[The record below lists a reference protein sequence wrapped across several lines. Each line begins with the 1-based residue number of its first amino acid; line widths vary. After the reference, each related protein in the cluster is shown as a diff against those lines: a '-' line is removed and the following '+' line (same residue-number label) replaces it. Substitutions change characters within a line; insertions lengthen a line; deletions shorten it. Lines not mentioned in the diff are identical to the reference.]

1 MRANKRGGDQLR
13 PLSVEFDFQPQT
25 AGSVL
30 IRLGN
35 THVLCAVS
43 VEEEVPP
50 FLKDKG
56 QGWITAE
63 YGMLPGATDT
73 RHRRETR
80 GQSGRTMEIQ
90 RLIGRSLRLMVD
102 LKKIGERTLRVDCDV
117 LNADG
122 GTRTAAITGGA
133 LAVRRALRG
142 LVAAGR
148 LPAMPE
154 LTPVAAVSA
163 GIVGGEYF
171 LDLDYREDS
180 SAEVDANFVMTGA
193 GRLIEVQGSGE
204 GAPFSRNDFLS
215 LLDLATKG
223 VHELLQPWRDGADS
237 CDDAK
242 L

>member
-1 MRANKRGGDQLR
+1 MRTDNRASDQLR
-13 PLSVEFDFQPQT
+13 PLTIEYDFQPQT

-30 IRLGN
+30 IRLGH

-43 VEEEVPP
+43 IEEEVPP
-50 FLKDKG
+50 FLKDRG

-63 YGMLPGATDT
+63 YAMLPGATDT

-102 LKKIGERTLRVDCDV
+102 LTQIGERTLRVDCDV

-133 LAVRRALRG
+133 LAVRRALQG
-142 LVAAGR
+142 LVAGGQ
-148 LPAMPE
+148 LPAMPV

-163 GIVGGEYF
+163 GIVGGDYR

-180 SAEVDANFVMTGA
+180 GAEVDANFVMTGG

-215 LLDLATKG
+215 LLDLAAKG
-223 VHELLQPWRDGADS
+223 VHELLAPWREDES
-237 CDDAK
+237 
-242 L
+242 